1 MCLPNKM
8 GGVPQ
13 APPRI
18 APTPPPAAA
27 KPPAALAP
35 TPQNERMDDEET
47 EKTKISTRKKK
58 ALEIKK
64 TREGV
69 KTLGAI
75 DPAAQ
80 LNPNTNTAPSS
91 GINTPV

>member
-1 MCLPNKM
+1 MCLGAPKAPAPPPRM
-8 GGVPQ
+8 APAPPPKAAAPPADIPQ
-13 APPRI
+13 AD
-18 APTPPPAAA
+18 
-27 KPPAALAP
+27 
-35 TPQNERMDDEET
+35 RMEDEET
-47 EKTKISTRKKK
+47 EKQKLSTRKKK

-80 LNPNTNTAPSS
+80 LNPNTNTAPAS
-91 GINTPV
+91 GINTPTGR

>member
-1 MCLPNKM
+1 MCLGAPKAPAPPPRM
-8 GGVPQ
+8 APAPPPKTAAPPADIPQ
-13 APPRI
+13 AD
-18 APTPPPAAA
+18 
-27 KPPAALAP
+27 
-35 TPQNERMDDEET
+35 RMDDEQT
-47 EKTKISTRKKK
+47 EKQKLSTRKKK

-69 KTLGAI
+69 KNLGAI

>member
-1 MCLPNKM
+1 MCL
-8 GGVPQ
+8 GGSRTPPSPPRMKP
-13 APPRI
+13 APPPKE
-18 APTPPPAAA
+18 AAPPPAIPRA
-27 KPPAALAP
+27 
-35 TPQNERMDDEET
+35 EEMDDTET
-47 EKTKISTRKKK
+47 EKQKLSTRKKK

-75 DPAAQ
+75 DPASQ

-91 GINTPV
+91 GINTPTR

>member
-1 MCLPNKM
+1 MCL
-8 GGVPQ
+8 GGPKPPPPPPRMKP
-13 APPRI
+13 APP
-18 APTPPPAAA
+18 PEVP
-27 KPPAALAP
+27 
-35 TPQNERMDDEET
+35 NVDRMDDEET
-47 EKTKISTRKKK
+47 EKQKMSTRKKK

-91 GINTPV
+91 GINTPT